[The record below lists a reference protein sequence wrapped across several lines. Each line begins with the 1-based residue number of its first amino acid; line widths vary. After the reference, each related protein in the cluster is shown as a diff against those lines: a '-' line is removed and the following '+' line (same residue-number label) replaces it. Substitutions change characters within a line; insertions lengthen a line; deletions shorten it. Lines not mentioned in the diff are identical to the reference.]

1 VPKNKGKVLL
11 VDDNVALLEMMARY
25 LKHNGFKVEEA
36 ESGEDGLRQAKQ
48 TLPHLVVLDS
58 MMPDMDGLKVLKSL
72 KADRNTREIPV
83 LMLTALNRKERVAE
97 ALENGAVDYVVKGSI
112 SSRVLCERIGQL
124 VTKRKDE
131 MEGATTES
139 APSEEPARGIPGR
152 EQIITKAEMRTR
164 ISKLAARDE
173 APEAVVRIIRLVAKR
188 PVPAAEWADEIRRF
202 PQIAEKF
209 TALARSGLW
218 EKANEGDDLHSLA
231 AHRGTEYMNHTGV
244 MLALTE
250 SFTRYGDKDIQEQ
263 FQHWQHCLACAT
275 IARGI
280 ALYNGWGNTD
290 TAFTAAM
297 LHDIGLPMMRKYM
310 EKESLAV
317 REVIYHSAD
326 PLCEVE
332 QALLGTD
339 HAQFAA
345 ALLKGWGISHE
356 IVEAVEMHHTEW
368 EKAREAAKYNPAV
381 VALVQLADTLAKA
394 WSSDIPSVANVS
406 EPADEMM
413 NFLALRE
420 GSIEAARRSL
430 DESYAGL
437 EDALLGKIR
446 DSIPNEAGERAAP
459 DALAGTKIGIVD
471 DASPR
476 IDPLRL
482 FLEARNASPLHIKP
496 DEAEKFAP
504 ECDSL
509 VYRLRKPVQ
518 KTPAFTLLRKL
529 EQDSARKIPAVL
541 VVQRKEDIELIRTKP
556 EVKAKV
562 LRYPY
567 SLAVIADLL
576 TETAEVETTPV

>member
-25 LKHNGFKVEEA
+25 LKHNGFEVLEA

-72 KADRNTREIPV
+72 KADRNTKGIPV
-83 LMLTALNRKERVAE
+83 LMLTSLSRQEMVAE
-97 ALENGAVDYVVKGSI
+97 ALKYGAVDYVVKGSI
-112 SSRVLCERIGQL
+112 SSAALCERIGQL
-124 VTKRKDE
+124 VTKRKDNL
-131 MEGATTES
+131 EGTNTENAS
-139 APSEEPARGIPGR
+139 SIESARGIPGR
-152 EQIITKAEMRTR
+152 RQIIADGEMRTR

-173 APEAVVRIIRLVAKR
+173 APEAVTRIISLAAKH
-188 PVPAAEWADEIRRF
+188 PVPASEWADEIKRF

-209 TALARSGLW
+209 TALAQSGLR

-231 AHRGTEYMNHTGV
+231 AHRGAEYMNHTGV

-250 SFTRYGDKDIQEQ
+250 FFTRYDDEDIQDQ
-263 FQHWQHCLACAT
+263 FQHWRHCLTCAT

-290 TAFTAAM
+290 MVFTAAM
-297 LHDIGLPMMRKYM
+297 LHDVGLPMMRKYM
-310 EKESLAV
+310 EKEYLAV
-317 REVIYHSAD
+317 REEIYHSAD

-332 QALLGTD
+332 QTLLGTD

-356 IVEAVEMHHTEW
+356 IVEAVEMHHTAW

-381 VALVQLADTLAKA
+381 VALVQLADTLAKT
-394 WSSDIPSVANVS
+394 WSSDIPSEVNVS
-406 EPADEMM
+406 EPPDEMM
-413 NFLALRE
+413 DFLALRE

-446 DSIPNEAGERAAP
+446 DSIPNEAGERAAS
-459 DALAGTKIGIVD
+459 DALAGTKVGIVD
-471 DASPR
+471 DAPPQ

-482 FLEARNASPLHIKP
+482 FLEAKNASTLHIKP
-496 DEAEKFAP
+496 DEAERFAP
-504 ECDSL
+504 ECNSL

-562 LRYPY
+562 LKYPY

-576 TETAEVETTPV
+576 TETAKAETTTV